1 MTFGLHTK
9 KGPIGKDFNPI
20 SAKLFLRQGTVEG
33 LLEKMNIEHP
43 PAIALYVDT
52 YNNVILHI

>member
-1 MTFGLHTK
+1 MALIHPG
-9 KGPIGKDFNPI
+9 
-20 SAKLFLRQGTVEG
+20 GT
-33 LLEKMNIEHP
+33 EKMNIEHP